1 MTRAYSMRDYLLQKL
16 FWNSGLR
23 NKEAGNLLVN
33 NMDFKKCEGYVRE
46 GKGGNPRYFSL
57 DLVLVDEL

>member
-1 MTRAYSMRDYLLQKL
+1 MRDYLLQKL

-23 NKEAGNLLVN
+23 NKEAGNLRVKDMN
-33 NMDFKKCEGYVRE
+33 FKKCEGYVRE